1 MKHSIFL
8 LFTAALFIQA
18 SCSHKPPTPI
28 EEKVPDISGDRWYM
42 HIDPIKYNTTNG
54 SGTYS
59 WQEFDLT
66 FKKEFDTQY
75 KYTISGSTTHQEMTG
90 HAVYNKITKQ
100 FTCDTLFGNE
110 DEIGY
115 FVGKYNSEK
124 VEISGTIYI
133 DVYIHTSVI
142 TGFYV
147 HLEGPFLMTK

>member
-1 MKHSIFL
+1 MKPS
-8 LFTAALFIQA
+8 
-18 SCSHKPPTPI
+18 
-28 EEKVPDISGDRWYM
+28 VGR
-42 HIDPIKYNTTNG
+42 PIKYNTSNG

-59 WQEFDLT
+59 FQVFVLNFNRID
-66 FKKEFDTQY
+66 DTHF
-75 KYTISGSTTHQEMTG
+75 KYTIGGATTNEDMTG
-90 HAVYNKITKQ
+90 NAIYDKSTKQ
-100 FTCDTLFGNE
+100 FTCDTIFGNE

-147 HLEGPFLMTK
+147 HLEGPFLITK